1 MKKLCFAICLAFLL
15 SGCASHQGLNTG
27 EFRAREY
34 KTNII
39 TLNDGGLTPQQVS
52 AIASTKPPSAFPV
65 DVSIIIVKDWQVDSN
80 METLFLQNIV
90 AELEKSAEIKRV
102 VPIPKFLMP
111 ERINFQ
117 VIQELG
123 IRALT
128 EYVLVFVLDGESAFR
143 WTNIVQSKFEAASI
157 VDCMIVDAQ
166 TTAIMASDRL
176 HSRVEYTDNLFKTG
190 EADRARN
197 EVFEEQSKLLGEQIR
212 KLFEP
217 NVAEQN
223 K

>member
-1 MKKLCFAICLAFLL
+1 MKQLLVLAFIGFIL
-15 SGCASHQGLNTG
+15 SGCAAHQGLETG
-27 EFRAREY
+27 EFRARAY
-34 KTNII
+34 KTNAI

-52 AIASTKPPSAFPV
+52 TITATKPPRVFPV
-65 DVSIIIVKDWQVDSN
+65 DVSIIIVKDWQVDN
-80 METLFLQNIV
+80 AMETLFLKNIV
-90 AELEKSAEIKRV
+90 DELGKSSEIKRV
-102 VPIPKFLMP
+102 VPIPKFLIP
-111 ERINFQ
+111 EKIDFN

-128 EYVLVFVLDGESAFR
+128 EYVLVFVLDGQSVFR
-143 WTNIVQSKFEAASI
+143 WTNIVQSKFEATSA

-176 HSRVEYTDNLFKTG
+176 YSRVEYTDNLFKRG
-190 EADRARN
+190 EAERARN
-197 EVFEEQSKLLGEQIR
+197 EVFGEQSKLLGEHIR

-217 NVAEQN
+217 AVAEQE